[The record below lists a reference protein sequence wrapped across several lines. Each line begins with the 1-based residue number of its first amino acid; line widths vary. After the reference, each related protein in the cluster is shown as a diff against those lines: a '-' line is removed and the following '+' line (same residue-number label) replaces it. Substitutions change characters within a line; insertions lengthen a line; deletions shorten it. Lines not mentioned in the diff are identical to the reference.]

1 MSVPSAKASSA
12 VPSVT
17 VPSVTVPSVKVSSRC
32 AVPPFAVME
41 ILAAAN
47 ARQIAGQRVL
57 NLCAGEPSS
66 GAPAVVRRRA
76 RALLDAGDLG
86 YTEAVGIPA
95 LRLEIARHYRQ
106 WYGVDVDPRSVAVT
120 TGSSGGF
127 LLAFL
132 AAFDPGDR
140 VALARPGY
148 PAYRNILTGL
158 GCEVVELGCGPQTRY
173 QPTVGHLEA
182 LDSPVDGLIVAGPA
196 NPTGTLVDPKVLD
209 SLSAWCFE
217 HGVRLVSDE
226 IYHGITYSE
235 GGTGATTI
243 ADGAGA
249 PSAAADLDRGVVVV
263 NSFSKYWAMTGWRL
277 GWLLLPD
284 DLVAAVDALASNL
297 ALCPPA
303 LAQHA
308 AVEAF
313 TPEGYAAARA
323 NGEQYAR
330 SRRLV
335 LDRLPDLGWA
345 RAAPADGAFYVYADV
360 SPSGLDSVTWCAR
373 LLDEAGVALT
383 PGTDFDGVD
392 GRDWVRLSFAAS
404 PEVVAEAVDRMVTWQ
419 RRL

>member
-1 MSVPSAKASSA
+1 MKASSR
-12 VPSVT
+12 S
-17 VPSVTVPSVKVSSRC
+17 

-41 ILAAAN
+41 VLAAAN
-47 ARQIAGQRVL
+47 ARRAAGQRVL

-76 RALLDAGDLG
+76 QTLLDTGDLG
-86 YTEAVGIPA
+86 YTEASGIPV
-95 LRLEIARHYRQ
+95 LRTEIAGHYRH
-106 WYGVDVDPRSVAVT
+106 WYGVDVDPRNIAVT

-140 VALARPGY
+140 VVLARPGY

-173 QPTVGHLEA
+173 QPTVEQLEA
-182 LDSPVDGLIVAGPA
+182 LDFPIHGLVVAGPA
-196 NPTGTLVDPKVLD
+196 NPTGTLIDRNTLD
-209 SLSAWCFE
+209 SLVVWCAE
-217 HGVRLVSDE
+217 HDVRLVSDE
-226 IYHGITYSE
+226 IYHGITYSGSE
-235 GGTGATTI
+235 ADATAI
-243 ADGAGA
+243 GEGAGA
-249 PSAAADLDRGVVVV
+249 PSAVADLGTGVVIV

-277 GWLLLPD
+277 GWLVLPD
-284 DLVAAVDALASNL
+284 DLVAPVDALAGNL

-308 AVEAF
+308 AVAAF

-323 NGEQYAR
+323 NVEQYAR

-383 PGTDFDGVD
+383 PGTDFDGID

-404 PEVVAEAVDRMVTWQ
+404 PEVVAEALDRMAVWQ
-419 RRL
+419 QGR